1 MAESIIEIRG
11 LGKSFYSKNTEVTAL
26 RDINLTVE
34 KGDIFGIIG
43 MSGAGKSTLVRCMNY
58 LEEPSQGRVLI
69 NGKALSDFSE
79 QELRQIRDAAAR

>member
-43 MSGAGKSTLVRCMNY
+43 MSGALPRARSFSTGATWGV
-58 LEEPSQGRVLI
+58 
-69 NGKALSDFSE
+69 
-79 QELRQIRDAAAR
+79 